1 MKHHLIEIHSMKG
14 WTATTSYWGKK
25 KNKYKKHTEKFIK
38 KSLQKKESFD
48 LNKDLITFDLKL
60 FRSYIKEKY
69 FPRKEFQKSSCAKQE
84 FVNIDIHK
92 TATNGDREIMQ
103 SVT

>member
-1 MKHHLIEIHSMKG
+1 MNNQ
-14 WTATTSYWGKK
+14 KK
-25 KNKYKKHTEKFIK
+25 TNIKSIK
-38 KSLQKKESFD
+38 KSSLKRAYRTKKSFD